1 MRNGQQGTT
10 LLEVVL
16 GMLVL
21 ALGLFAAA
29 ALQVK
34 ALQATA
40 SARQHSQATYLAQS
54 LLEQARAGGSVGALA
69 EWQAQIRLTLG
80 AQAEGRVRGAGPLL
94 EVVVDWPDARDPQ
107 HQGVS
112 LQGWP

>member
-1 MRNGQQGTT
+1 MRKGQKGIT

-54 LLEQARAGGSVGALA
+54 LLEQARASGSVGTLA
-69 EWQAQIRLTLG
+69 EWQAQIRLALG
-80 AQAEGRVRGAGPLL
+80 AQAVGRVQSSGHLL
-94 EVVVDWPDARDPQ
+94 EVIVDWPDARDPE

>member
-1 MRNGQQGTT
+1 MRKEQQGTT
-10 LLEVVL
+10 LLEVML

-21 ALGLFAAA
+21 ALGVFAAA

-34 ALQATA
+34 ALQAAA
-40 SARQHSQATYLAQS
+40 STQQHSQATYLAQS
-54 LLEQARAGGSVGALA
+54 LLEQARASGSVEALGQ
-69 EWQAQIRLTLG
+69 WQAQIRLALG
-80 AQAEGRVRGAGPLL
+80 AQALGRVRSSGHLL
-94 EVVVDWPDARDPQ
+94 EVIVDWPDARDPE

>member
-1 MRNGQQGTT
+1 MRKGQQGIT
-10 LLEVVL
+10 LLEVML

-34 ALQATA
+34 ALQAAA
-40 SARQHSQATYLAQS
+40 SALQHSQATYLAQS
-54 LLEQARAGGSVGALA
+54 LLEQARAGGSVEDSGQ
-69 EWQAQIRLTLG
+69 WQAQVRLALG
-80 AQAEGRVRGAGPLL
+80 AQAEGWVRSSGSSLK
-94 EVVVDWPDARDPQ
+94 VIVDWPDARDPD